1 LGSARLIRVPRRVVI
16 VGGGITGLATA
27 HAILAKKPDFDVTVL
42 EQSARPG
49 GKLFTERV
57 DDFVIDCGP
66 DSWVAAKPHAT
77 ALARAVGLEDDLVE
91 TIEANRR
98 VYVASARGLHSLPE
112 GFVLGVPTQIWPI
125 LTTPLFS
132 WRAKIRMGLEP
143 FVRRPAAT
151 ATLEDESIASF
162 VGRRL
167 GREVTERLV
176 APLLGGIYGGDAST
190 LSVRATL
197 PQFVEAEAKYG
208 SLVLAMRAQKKAAGR
223 GPHAAPAS
231 AFVTL
236 RGGIGD
242 LIDRLAG
249 GLGAR
254 LRTGASV
261 SSVSRLASDDSR
273 GRFVVDVVGEGPLFA
288 EDVVAAIPADSA
300 SRLLRTI
307 DARASE
313 ILGAIPHTSTAVV
326 FLAFPEAAIARSLD
340 ATGYLVPGRLGSP
353 VMAVTWVSSKWRA
366 RAPAGTVFLRVF
378 IGGAGRD
385 EIVARDD
392 DALVR
397 MAKEEVRS
405 RMGIRGEPR
414 LARVYRFLHAS
425 PQPLVGHL
433 GRIREVNERLA
444 SSPGLYAVG
453 SGYDGVGIPDCVR
466 QAERVAESITNRP

>member
-1 LGSARLIRVPRRVVI
+1 MGSARLMSVLRRVVI

-49 GKLFTERV
+49 GKLSTERV

-77 ALARAVGLEDDLVE
+77 ALARAVGLEDELVG

-98 VYVASARGLHSLPE
+98 VYVASAHGLHSLPE

-132 WRAKIRMGLEP
+132 WRAKLRMGLEP
-143 FVRRPAAT
+143 FVRRRGT
-151 ATLEDESIASF
+151 TGELGDESIASF
-162 VGRRL
+162 VSRRL

-208 SLVLAMRAQKKAAGR
+208 SLVLAMRAQKRAGR
-223 GPHAAPAS
+223 GGPRAPTS

-236 RGGIGD
+236 RGGIGG

-254 LRTGASV
+254 LRTGAIV

-273 GRFVVDVVGEGPLFA
+273 GRFVVDALGESPLFA

-300 SRLLRTI
+300 SRLLRPI
-307 DARASE
+307 DVRASE

-326 FLAFPEAAIARSLD
+326 FLAFREADVERSLD

-353 VMAVTWVSSKWRA
+353 VMAVTWISSKWRE
-366 RAPAGTVFLRVF
+366 RAPAGTAFLRVF

-397 MAKEEVRS
+397 MAREEMRA
-405 RMGIRGEPR
+405 RMGIRGEPQ
-414 LARVYRFLHAS
+414 LARVYRFMHAS

-433 GRIREVNERLA
+433 GRIRELNTRLA

-453 SGYDGVGIPDCVR
+453 SGYDGVGISDCVR
-466 QAERVAESITNRP
+466 QAERVAEAITSLA